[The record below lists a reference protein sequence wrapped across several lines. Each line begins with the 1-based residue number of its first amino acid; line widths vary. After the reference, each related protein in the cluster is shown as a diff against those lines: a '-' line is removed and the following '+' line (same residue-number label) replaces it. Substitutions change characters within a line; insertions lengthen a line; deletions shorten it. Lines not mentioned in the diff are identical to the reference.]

1 MFVELSDVHYIYVP
15 NTPFEVHALRGITL
29 SIEHGECIGIIG
41 RTGCGKSTLIQHFN
55 ALLIPTRGT
64 VVIDGIPTHR
74 KGVSLKDIRRKVGL
88 VFQYPEHQIFEET
101 VFSEV
106 AFGPRNLGIQ
116 DNELKNRVRWS
127 LEAVGL
133 DYEELH
139 KVSPFELSGG
149 QMRRVALA
157 SVLSMRPR
165 LLVLDE
171 PTAGLDPEGK
181 RSILSRIKN
190 FRKEWGMTVVIVSH
204 SMEDLALIAERL
216 LVMDK
221 GRIELDG
228 PTRQIFSLSR
238 ELESLGVRAPVTT
251 RTAHLLSNHGF
262 MFTEQ
267 PLNPRELAG
276 EILRNL
282 KLKEKQV

>member
-1 MFVELSDVHYIYVP
+1 MFVELKAVHYTYVP
-15 NTPFEVHALRGITL
+15 NTPFEVHALQGIDL
-29 SIEHGECIGIIG
+29 SIERGECVGIIG

-55 ALLIPTRGT
+55 ALLIPSRGT
-64 VVIDGIPTHR
+64 VTIDGVPTHR
-74 KGVSLKDIRRKVGL
+74 KGVSLKEVRRKVGL
-88 VFQYPEHQIFEET
+88 VFQYPEHQIFEEN

-106 AFGPRNLGIQ
+106 AFGPRNLGIH
-116 DNELKNRVRWS
+116 NSELEERVRWS
-127 LEAVGL
+127 IKAVGL
-133 DYEELH
+133 DYGELH

-157 SVLSMRPR
+157 SVLSMRPQ

-181 RSILSRIKN
+181 RSILGQIN
-190 FRKEWGMTVVIVSH
+190 DFRKEWGMTVVIVSH
-204 SMEDLALIAERL
+204 SMEDLASIAERL

-228 PTRQIFSLSR
+228 PTRDIFSRNR

-251 RTAHLLSNHGF
+251 RTAHLLGEQGF
-262 MFTEQ
+262 TFSKQ
-267 PLNPRELAG
+267 PLNPVELAK
-276 EILRNL
+276 EILHNL
-282 KLKEKQV
+282 KKKQV